1 MLVKM
6 LQFICPDEFYGFWVQ
21 SVRASLKSTRI
32 FLTLCVL
39 HLGKSSTL
47 RRILLAI
54 SVIYELCM
62 QGKKAKK
69 LTVNDLSRRSGVGLE
84 FLQSKGFSTF
94 NGIFR
99 ITDGAQL
106 TRRAAFL
113 SASLKKSQNQNSVT
127 KTKHNKATSRCEV
140 RNFVN
145 KVNETSQYAVK
156 ERKSL

>member
-1 MLVKM
+1 MGAIRNFLFVRDITLVEVCALQREVYMLVKM

-62 QGKKAKK
+62 QGKKAK
-69 LTVNDLSRRSGVGLE
+69 N
-84 FLQSKGFSTF
+84 
-94 NGIFR
+94 
-99 ITDGAQL
+99 
-106 TRRAAFL
+106 
-113 SASLKKSQNQNSVT
+113 
-127 KTKHNKATSRCEV
+127 
-140 RNFVN
+140 
-145 KVNETSQYAVK
+145 
-156 ERKSL
+156 